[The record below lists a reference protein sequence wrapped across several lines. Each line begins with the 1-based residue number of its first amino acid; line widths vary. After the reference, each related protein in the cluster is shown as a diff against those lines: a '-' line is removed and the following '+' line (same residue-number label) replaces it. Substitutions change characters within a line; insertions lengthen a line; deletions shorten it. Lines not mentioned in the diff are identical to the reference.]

1 LVSGEAGCEPEGA
14 SEGTT
19 RAEAGLS
26 VRLV

>member
-1 LVSGEAGCEPEGA
+1 VSGVAGGEPEGA

-19 RAEAGLS
+19 RAEAGRS